1 MISKNINWKLLGII
15 LGIVVAITISVIS
28 SIQDEDFTADF
39 GKGWLLLIG
48 FALGIGIAYII
59 IKTELLPK
67 VLSIIIGVATG
78 IMVIVGVIFLAQ
90 TGFAFIFGIF
100 LAAIIAVVIIYVFIT
115 SLMEDQNKN
124 RRK

>member
-28 SIQDEDFTADF
+28 SIQDEDITADF

-90 TGFAFIFGIF
+90 TDFAFIFGIF